1 SSQKNKKEDTSTIQ
15 NPKELLIYIDYS
27 CKAVFSFNQKSL
39 TAVLGNTTARLK
51 LKNNVGYS
59 HSEHF
64 SITLLV
70 SRPKKLSMK
79 KNILLGSA
87 FHESI

>member
-1 SSQKNKKEDTSTIQ
+1 KN
-15 NPKELLIYIDYS
+15 
-27 CKAVFSFNQKSL
+27 FSFILTAVKLCYFQQKSL
-39 TAVLGNTTARLK
+39 TMALGNTTARLK

-79 KNILLGSA
+79 KT
-87 FHESI
+87 FY